1 MYKKAQKLKEE
12 IELLLRE
19 KAKLEGELS
28 FLEKEWSNLV
38 HTLNL
43 DKNISR
49 DELLKELQ
57 KLNEELKELE
67 DEFNKSNIRE

>member
-28 FLEKEWSNLV
+28 FLEKEWNNLTQ
-38 HTLNL
+38 TLNL

-49 DELLKELQ
+49 EELLTELQ
-57 KLNEELKELE
+57 KLNEELKRLE
-67 DEFNKSNIRE
+67 DEFNKSNIRK